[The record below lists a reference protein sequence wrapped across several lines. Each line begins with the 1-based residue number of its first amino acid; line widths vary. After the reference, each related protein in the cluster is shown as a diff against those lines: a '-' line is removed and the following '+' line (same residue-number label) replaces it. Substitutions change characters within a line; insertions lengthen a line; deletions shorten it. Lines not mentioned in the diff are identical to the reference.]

1 MAQERITLSAT
12 VRERVGKGA
21 ARHVRRE
28 GKIPAVI
35 YGNKEP
41 AQSIALDY
49 HTFAVEYFKGKLS
62 STVIEIDVTGKKTLV
77 IPRDFQLDPVSDKP
91 LHADFM
97 RIAADGRVTVEVP
110 LHVINEEKS
119 PGLKRG
125 GNLNMVR
132 HEIEVTCPFDAI
144 PAEFVIDLEGLDIGE
159 TIHVSA
165 ITLPDNVKPVID
177 DRDFTLATIQS
188 RGGKDEAEDAA
199 EEAAAAE
206 ASAEAGGEAGDEDKS
221 GEEKKED

>member
-41 AQSIALDY
+41 AESIILDY
-49 HTFAVEYFKGKLS
+49 QKFAVEYFKGNLG
-62 STVIEIDVTGKKTLV
+62 STVIEIDVAGNKRLV
-77 IPRDFQLDPVSDKP
+77 IPRDFQLDPVTDVP

-97 RIAADGRVTVEVP
+97 RIAADGRVSVEVP
-110 LHVINEEKS
+110 IHVINEDKS
-119 PGLKRG
+119 PGMKRG
-125 GNLNMVR
+125 GVLNMVR

-144 PAEFVIDLEGLDIGE
+144 PQEFVIDLEGRDIGE

-165 ITLPDNVKPVID
+165 ITLPDGVKPVID
-177 DRDFTLATIQS
+177 DRDFTLATIQG
-188 RGGKDEAEDAA
+188 RGPKEEEI
-199 EEAAAAE
+199 EEAAEAE
-206 ASAEAGGEAGDEDKS
+206 ADAEAGDEAKPDE
-221 GEEKKED
+221 EEKKEDN

>member
-1 MAQERITLSAT
+1 MAQERISLSAT

-28 GKIPAVI
+28 GKLPAVI

-41 AQSIALDY
+41 AESICLDY
-49 HTFAVEYFKGKLS
+49 QTFAVEYFKGNLS
-62 STVIEIDVTGKKTLV
+62 STVIEIDVAGQKKLV
-77 IPRDFQLDPVSDKP
+77 IPRDFQLHPVTDAP

-97 RIAADGRVTVEVP
+97 RIAADGRVTVEVAI
-110 LHVINEEKS
+110 HVINEEKS

-125 GNLNMVR
+125 GILNMVR
-132 HEIEVTCPFDAI
+132 HEIEVTCPFDDI
-144 PAEFVIDLEGLDIGE
+144 PQEFIIDMDGRDIGE

-165 ITLPDNVKPVID
+165 ITLPDGVKPVID

-188 RGGKDEAEDAA
+188 RGGKDTADDEA

-206 ASAEAGGEAGDEDKS
+206 ASAEAGEGSDPE
-221 GEEKKED
+221 EEKKEE